1 VEAGFKPEAPVEF
14 HWYSAEEGG
23 LLGSQAVA
31 QDYERRGVKV
41 LAMSQFDMTAWV
53 KQGTEE
59 VIGVITDFVDP
70 E

>member
-1 VEAGFKPEAPVEF
+1 M
-14 HWYSAEEGG
+14 
-23 LLGSQAVA
+23 A

-59 VIGVITDFVDP
+59 VIGVITDFVDTA
-70 E
+70 